1 MAQIQVKV
9 VIASVASVVLFILA
23 FYMVSVT
30 SSQSSLISQLGVLE
44 TLWLEAHSK
53 VLHERMLQ
61 VEDPTVYNLRVAGM
75 FDVCIADDVCEI
87 VAACDCIR

>member
-1 MAQIQVKV
+1 M
-9 VIASVASVVLFILA
+9 IASAASVLVSILA
-23 FYMVSVT
+23 FDMVGVT
-30 SSQSSLISQLGVLE
+30 SSQPSAISELGVLE
-44 TLWLEAHSK
+44 TWWLEAHSE
-53 VLHERMLQ
+53 VLHEQMLQ